1 MVYFVIF
8 DLDTTST
15 NTAITKFKS
24 TTAVIKTNETK
35 YTNAHG
41 YRACIG
47 NITVSQLERVIT
59 CTKVSN
65 EIPKSA
71 HLAGSSTENN
81 IDPIAA

>member
-35 YTNAHG
+35 YKTMSDLSDVFAILNS
-41 YRACIG
+41 IEF
-47 NITVSQLERVIT
+47 N
-59 CTKVSN
+59 
-65 EIPKSA
+65 
-71 HLAGSSTENN
+71 
-81 IDPIAA
+81 